1 MPELEKI
8 QERQDETGMHPD
20 YRLWLTSMPSRN
32 FPVPVLQSGIK
43 ITNEPPKGLKANL
56 KGTFNEVTP
65 EDYESCTKPKE
76 YKKLLFALAYFHA
89 VILERRKY
97 GAIGWNI
104 PYEWMNSDFVTSK
117 TQLKMYLD
125 EQPDIPYTALNY
137 VVAEV
142 NYGGRVTD
150 DKDVRMIK
158 ALLKRYFCAEIMN
171 DAYKLSKLDIYY
183 APAESPLIEIKNYI
197 DKLPLE
203 DDPEVFGLHPNAN
216 ITFEQ
221 KTVREFTDTILM
233 IQPRISGGKAVKT
246 SEEIVQDMAREIV
259 GNMPKIMDLKRAH
272 IKTFEITSQGLMV
285 SLGVFVGQEIDRFNV
300 LLKVMRSSLINLDK
314 AIEGTVV
321 MSMELEMMFNDFL
334 NNKVP
339 GMWEKVGYPSLK
351 PLSSWVPDL
360 NLRCIFIEDWLYN
373 GPPKTYWLSSF
384 FFPQGFMTATLQ
396 TYAR

>member
-8 QERQDETGMHPD
+8 QERQDEATMNPD
-20 YRLWLTSMPSRN
+20 YRLWLTSMPDRN

-56 KGTFNEVTP
+56 KGTFNDITP

-89 VILERRKY
+89 SILERRKY

-104 PYEWMNSDFVTSK
+104 AYEWMNSDLITSK

-125 EQPDIPYTALNY
+125 EQPDIPYAALNY
-137 VVAEV
+137 IVAEV

-150 DKDVRMIK
+150 DKDVRTIK

-171 DAYKLSKLDIYY
+171 DNYKLSKLEHYY
-183 APAESPLIEIKNYI
+183 APADGKLDDTKAYLNN
-197 DKLPLE
+197 LPLE

-216 ITFEQ
+216 IAFEQ
-221 KTVREFTDTILM
+221 KTVNEFMDTILS
-233 IQPRISGGKAVKT
+233 IQPRISGGKVVKT
-246 SEEIVQDMAREIV
+246 TEEIVQDMARDIV
-259 GNMPKIMDLKRAH
+259 NKLPKGMDKRKADPRV
-272 IKTFEITSQGLMV
+272 FEIIPSGAMN
-285 SLGVFVGQEIDRFNV
+285 SLGVFVGQEIDRFNK
-300 LLKVMRSSLINLDK
+300 LLSVMKSTLINLDK
-314 AIEGTVV
+314 AIQGTVV

-339 GMWEKVGYPSLK
+339 LQWVKAGYPSLK

-360 NLRCIFIEDWLYN
+360 LLRLEFISSWLYH
-373 GPPKTYWLSSF
+373 GPPKTYWLPSF
-384 FFPQGFMTATLQ
+384 FFP
-396 TYAR
+396 